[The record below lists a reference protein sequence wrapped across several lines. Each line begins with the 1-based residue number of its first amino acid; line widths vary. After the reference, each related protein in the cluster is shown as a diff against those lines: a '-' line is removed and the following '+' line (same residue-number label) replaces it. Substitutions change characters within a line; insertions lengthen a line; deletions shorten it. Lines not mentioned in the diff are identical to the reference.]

1 MTDLAESKPSLE
13 AQVYLND
20 AELTTAQVC
29 IHLKG
34 FARATVT
41 HLYIEHPSLIGL
53 IPPKVRTVIRIISS
67 SENGIGISTKNHPF
81 TSLSFSFHLSR
92 ASPSRKHS
100 SSPASST

>member
-20 AELTTAQVC
+20 AELTTAQGC

-67 SENGIGISTKNHPF
+67 ENGIGISTKNRPF

>member
-53 IPPKVRTVIRIISS
+53 IPPKVRTVIRIVSS
-67 SENGIGISTKNHPF
+67 IENGIGISTKIHCAPVIAR
-81 TSLSFSFHLSR
+81 LLQAA
-92 ASPSRKHS
+92 ASPSRKYS
-100 SSPASST
+100 SSPASGA